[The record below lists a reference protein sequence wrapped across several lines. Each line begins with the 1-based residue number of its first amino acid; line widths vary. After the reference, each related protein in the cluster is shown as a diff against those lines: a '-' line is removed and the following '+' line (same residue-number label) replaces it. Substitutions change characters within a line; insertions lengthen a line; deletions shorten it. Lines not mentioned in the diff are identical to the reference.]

1 MPKQVV
7 FDLESIR
14 LEITSGELR
23 QLEKCQIPNDLNFLI
38 LRKLQE
44 NIEQGYGII
53 ENWEEVD

>member
-14 LEITSGELR
+14 IEITSGELR